1 MNPFGRRLDKKETLK
16 VCEGCLGIVA
26 GTELYDA
33 PILKGLSCV
42 KVISRC
48 GAGTENIDKE
58 EALRRGI
65 QIYNTPDAPTLAVA
79 ELTIGLILN
88 LLRKICGMDARIH
101 GGKWQKQM
109 GNLLWGK
116 KAGILGFGRIGQKV
130 AHLLAPFGAEIA
142 YCDIETKKCGVP
154 CTKKA
159 LEELLPWA
167 DIVTIHISLSPG
179 RKRYIM
185 GKNELALMRPGS
197 WLVNVSRG
205 GAVDE
210 DALRHELGTGRL
222 AGAALDVFESEP
234 YKGPLK
240 DMDNVILTPHVGS
253 CAREARVNM
262 EKEAV
267 ENLLKGLRRSI

>member
-1 MNPFGRRLDKKETLK
+1 
-16 VCEGCLGIVA
+16 
-26 GTELYDA
+26 
-33 PILKGLSCV
+33 
-42 KVISRC
+42 
-48 GAGTENIDKE
+48 
-58 EALRRGI
+58 
-65 QIYNTPDAPTLAVA
+65 
-79 ELTIGLILN
+79 
-88 LLRKICGMDARIH
+88 
-101 GGKWQKQM
+101 
-109 GNLLWGK
+109 
-116 KAGILGFGRIGQKV
+116 
-130 AHLLAPFGAEIA
+130 
-142 YCDIETKKCGVP
+142 
-154 CTKKA
+154 
-159 LEELLPWA
+159 
-167 DIVTIHISLSPG
+167 
-179 RKRYIM
+179 M

-253 CAREARVNM
+253 YAREARVNM